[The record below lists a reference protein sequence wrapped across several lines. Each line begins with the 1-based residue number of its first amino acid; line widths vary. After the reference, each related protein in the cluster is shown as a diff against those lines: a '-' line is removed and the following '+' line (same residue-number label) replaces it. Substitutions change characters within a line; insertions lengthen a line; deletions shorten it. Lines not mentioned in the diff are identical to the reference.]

1 MNASISQPVRLD
13 RATKWGPLSLARA
26 TGIFW
31 LGTMVAG
38 LTAVAI
44 NTKLV
49 VSGDAA
55 ATAANVLTHASLL
68 QTGFALYLV
77 EMVCQVS
84 FIALFYLL
92 LKPAGNRISLLAAF
106 IGLTAA
112 IIKTF
117 SRLFFIAPLFVLGG
131 DHYLNV
137 FTTGQLHA
145 FALLFFKINNHGAAL
160 ALVFFGF
167 YGILQ
172 GYLTIR
178 STFLPKFL
186 GVLSILYSLGLLCFL
201 YPPLGY
207 RLFVPYV
214 GALALVSVAA
224 WIFWLLVFG
233 VNEQRW
239 SEQAN
244 ATAT

>member
-1 MNASISQPVRLD
+1 MNASISQSVKLD
-13 RATKWGPLSLARA
+13 RAVGWKLHTLARA
-26 TGIFW
+26 TGISW
-31 LGTMVAG
+31 LVTIVAG
-38 LTAVAI
+38 VLAVVI
-44 NTKLV
+44 NSRLV
-49 VSGDAA
+49 ATGDAA
-55 ATAANVLTHASLL
+55 TTAANVLTHPLL
-68 QTGFALYLV
+68 LHTGFALYLI
-77 EMVCQVS
+77 EMMCQVAA
-84 FIALFYLL
+84 IALYYLL
-92 LKPAGNRISLLAAF
+92 LKPAGRRISLLAAF
-106 IGLTAA
+106 IGLTASVV
-112 IIKTF
+112 KTF

-131 DHYLNV
+131 DPYLNV
-137 FTTGQLHA
+137 FNTGQLHA
-145 FALLFFKINNHGAAL
+145 LALLFFKINNHGAAL

-172 GYLTIR
+172 GYLAIR

-207 RLFVPYV
+207 RVFVPYV
-214 GALALVSVAA
+214 GALALIAVAA

-239 SEQAN
+239 REQAS